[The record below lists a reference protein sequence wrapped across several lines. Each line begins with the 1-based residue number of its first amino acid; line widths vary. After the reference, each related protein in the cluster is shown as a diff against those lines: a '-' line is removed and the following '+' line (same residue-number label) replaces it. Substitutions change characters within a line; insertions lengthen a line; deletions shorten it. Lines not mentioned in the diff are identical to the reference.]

1 MEQVEAEAL
10 AAKALVVVGQVRCP
24 ECQRH
29 PNPEGRTGWFEEI
42 VVVMEDGVR

>member
-10 AAKALVVVGQVRCP
+10 VAKALVVVGQVRGP

-29 PNPEGRTGWFEEI
+29 PNQEGRTGWFEEI
-42 VVVMEDGVR
+42 VVVKGNGGK